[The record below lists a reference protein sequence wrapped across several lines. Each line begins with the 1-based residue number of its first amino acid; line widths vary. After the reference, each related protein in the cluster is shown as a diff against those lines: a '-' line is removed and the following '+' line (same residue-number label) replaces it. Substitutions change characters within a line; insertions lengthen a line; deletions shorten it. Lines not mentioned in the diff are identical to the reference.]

1 MLRDGP
7 SCTRHHHMSQRLGS
21 GSRHLR
27 VTTGGIAVVMDD
39 NVLVRCTNRTRAA
52 LTAVMRSSS
61 SRLVHNCSHDGHREH
76 HRCHQQQ
83 CCPLL
88 LRSAT
93 TLLLDRRPPALVLA
107 FQQRPW
113 VRRPPALLLSFPF
126 PFLQQ
131 PRRVVSTLRCSTHY
145 SRLYSLWGSDV
156 YVVQLYEPASV
167 GSPRARG
174 PAAPARAFF
183 PTALPALSRPG
194 TWRWDS
200 ELLKVHVNKKGHELI
215 ARKYAALPH
224 GASLPHS
231 TASQCLTLPSGLQA
245 CNRTNQGRS
254 HLHQAEAEAPPWV
267 GLQPSAVHPVVLH
280 PDLAASHFRLIT
292 GGGDTV

>member
-7 SCTRHHHMSQRLGS
+7 SCTRHHHRSQRLGS

-52 LTAVMRSSS
+52 LTAVMADSSS

-83 CCPLL
+83 CRPLL

-194 TWRWDS
+194 TWCWDS

-231 TASQCLTLPSGLQA
+231 TASSVPHTAVRTASLQSHES
-245 CNRTNQGRS
+245 RTI
-254 HLHQAEAEAPPWV
+254 APAP
-267 GLQPSAVHPVVLH
+267 G
-280 PDLAASHFRLIT
+280 
-292 GGGDTV
+292 